1 MSDIPLSVQIA
12 ALALLLVFSG
22 LFSMAETTMMVANR
36 YRLKSMASSGHRGAT
51 LALELLGQTEKL
63 LGVILLFNNL
73 VNAAAATLVSVITI
87 ALFGEERWALGLGTL
102 AVTFMIL
109 VFSEITPKVIGAR
122 YADRLAVIY
131 AFPLTFLLRASYFAV
146 WFVNLFVATLLRA
159 MRLAPPGGQGEDK
172 VSTEE
177 LRSMVLEAGH
187 VIPSK
192 HRSILLNMFELEDIT
207 VEDVMTPRGAIEGI
221 DLSDPI
227 DEIRQQL
234 ATSYHTRLP
243 VFDGEADNV
252 IGILHLRRMLSHTLE
267 ERLDHDALRNMVT
280 KSYFTPADT
289 PVYSQLQF
297 FQENKQRMGMVVDEY
312 GELLGLVTVEDII
325 EEMIGKFTTST
336 PDGGERLA
344 WRDND
349 SVLVDGGHNL
359 RDLNRKLDLNLPV
372 SGPKTVNGLIVEYLQ
387 DIPEAGL
394 SIRIGDVPIEVVQT
408 QDRMVKTA
416 RLFKPRE

>member
-1 MSDIPLSVQIA
+1 M
-12 ALALLLVFSG
+12 
-22 LFSMAETTMMVANR
+22 
-36 YRLKSMASSGHRGAT
+36 
-51 LALELLGQTEKL
+51 
-63 LGVILLFNNL
+63 ILPE
-73 VNAAAATLVSVITI
+73 I
-87 ALFGEERWALGLGTL
+87 L
-102 AVTFMIL
+102 AVG
-109 VFSEITPKVIGAR
+109 GAHI
-122 YADRLAVIY
+122 DR
-131 AFPLTFLLRASYFAV
+131 RGQGGG
-146 WFVNLFVATLLRA
+146 RQDQ
-159 MRLAPPGGQGEDK
+159 RRGGGQGEDK

-267 ERLDHDALRNMVT
+267 EQLDHDALRNMVT
-280 KSYFTPADT
+280 KSYFIPADT

-408 QDRMVKTA
+408 QDRMVKPA

>member
-36 YRLKSMASSGHRGAT
+36 YRLKALASSGHRGAV
-51 LALELLGQTEKL
+51 LALNLLGQTEKL

-146 WFVNLFVATLLRA
+146 WFVNLFVAVLLRA
-159 MRLAPPGGQGEDK
+159 LRLHPQGGDGP
-172 VSTEE
+172 SHLSAEE

-252 IGILHLRRMLSHTLE
+252 VGILHLRRMLSHTLE
-267 ERLDHDALRNMVT
+267 DELDHDVLRKMAT
-280 KSYFTPADT
+280 KTYFIPADT

-297 FQENKQRMGMVVDEY
+297 FQENKQRMGLVVDEY

-325 EEMIGKFTTST
+325 EEMIGKFTTSA
-336 PDGGERLA
+336 PAGGDRLA
-344 WRDND
+344 WHAND

-359 RDLNRKLDLNLPV
+359 RDLNRKLGLNLPV
-372 SGPKTVNGLIVEYLQ
+372 NGPKTVNGLIVEYLQ

-416 RLFKPRE
+416 RLFKPRT

>member
-12 ALALLLVFSG
+12 ALAFLLVFSG

-36 YRLKSMASSGHRGAT
+36 YRLKSMASGGHRGAT
-51 LALELLGQTEKL
+51 LALALLAQTDKL

-159 MRLAPPGGQGEDK
+159 LRLAPPGEQGEDR

-267 ERLDHDALRNMVT
+267 EPLDHDALRHMVT
-280 KSYFTPADT
+280 KSYFIPADT

-297 FQENKQRMGMVVDEY
+297 FQENKQRMGLVVDEY

-325 EEMIGKFTTST
+325 EEMIGKFTTSA

-344 WRDND
+344 WHGND

-359 RDLNRKLDLNLPV
+359 RDLNRKLGLNLPV
-372 SGPKTVNGLIVEYLQ
+372 SGPKTVNGLIVEHLQ

-394 SIRIGDVPIEVVQT
+394 SIRIGEVPIEVVQT

>member
-280 KSYFTPADT
+280 KSYFIPADT

>member
-1 MSDIPLSVQIA
+1 MTDIPLSVQIS

-51 LALELLGQTEKL
+51 LALNLLGQTEKL

-87 ALFGEERWALGLGTL
+87 ALFGEERWALGAGTL

-146 WFVNLFVATLLRA
+146 WFVNLFVAVLLRA
-159 MRLAPPGGQGEDK
+159 LRLAPQGENGQDQ

-221 DLSDPI
+221 DLSDTI
-227 DEIRQQL
+227 EDIRQQL

-243 VFDGEADNV
+243 VFDGETDNV
-252 IGILHLRRMLSHTLE
+252 VGILHLRRMLSHTLE
-267 ERLDHDALRNMVT
+267 ERLDHDALRNILS
-280 KSYFTPADT
+280 KPYFIPADT

-297 FQENKQRMGMVVDEY
+297 FQENKQRMGLVVDEY

-325 EEMIGKFTTST
+325 EEMIGKFTTSA
-336 PDGGERLA
+336 PAGGDHLA
-344 WRDND
+344 WHASD
-349 SVLVDGGHNL
+349 SVLVDGAHNL
-359 RDLNRKLDLNLPV
+359 RDLNRKLGLNLPV
-372 SGPKTVNGLIVEYLQ
+372 NGPKTVNGLIVEYLQ

-416 RLFKPRE
+416 RLFKPRT